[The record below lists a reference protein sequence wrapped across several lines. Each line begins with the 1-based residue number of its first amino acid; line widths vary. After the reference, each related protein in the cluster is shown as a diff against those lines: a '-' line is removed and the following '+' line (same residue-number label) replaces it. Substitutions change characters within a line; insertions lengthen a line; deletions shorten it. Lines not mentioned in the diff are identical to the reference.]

1 MMTVSS
7 QCFQKCK
14 TQDINNCINF
24 LPGILSRLLYTY
36 LHPASGA
43 DEVRGKYWQ
52 LVAGIYDK
60 GDGMMFCEHPHTM
73 GTLVLVLFGW
83 N

>member
-1 MMTVSS
+1 MITVSFH
-7 QCFQKCK
+7 CFQKCK
-14 TQDINNCINF
+14 TQDINYCINF

-36 LHPASGA
+36 LHPPSGA

-60 GDGMMFCEHPHTM
+60 GDGMMFYE
-73 GTLVLVLFGW
+73 
-83 N
+83 